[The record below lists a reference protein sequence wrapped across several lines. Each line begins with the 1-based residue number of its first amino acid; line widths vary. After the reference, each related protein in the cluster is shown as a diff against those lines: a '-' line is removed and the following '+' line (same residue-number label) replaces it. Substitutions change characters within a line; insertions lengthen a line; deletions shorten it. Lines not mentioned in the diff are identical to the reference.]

1 MGAPIYVKAIPR
13 SGGTLLT
20 TMLDA
25 HPEVA
30 MSYEIYSNG
39 LAYETGERLTPTGL
53 AEILQRGMETRSG
66 EVAQIKEIADKNIR
80 TFCFRARRGGIELQ
94 EIIDELA
101 RLETRTVAGRDSDW
115 RHDLIDA
122 LMSRKAVK
130 ESKRIWGGKTQT
142 DLYSLHDRF
151 PDATFLIMLR
161 DVRDMYASMINRGS
175 FHYTARE
182 AATRWYEEILGFRE
196 FVRTRCPNAME
207 IDYQEL
213 VNTPAA
219 VLDRIC
225 QLIGIKYSVE
235 MIDYAA
241 HARTLFR
248 NPHGHLSSEQLQK
261 GLSTASIGRWK
272 TDLSQTDIT
281 EIMSIAG
288 DLIDVR
294 W

>member
-1 MGAPIYVKAIPR
+1 MGAPVYVKAIPR
-13 SGGTLLT
+13 TGGTLLT

-30 MSYEIYSNG
+30 MSYEIYSNR
-39 LAYETGERLTPTGL
+39 LACETGEGLTPTGW
-53 AEILQRGMETRSG
+53 AEILERVMETRNG
-66 EVAQIKEIADKNIR
+66 EVARIKEIGDKNLR

-94 EIIDELA
+94 EIIDELG
-101 RLETRTVAGRDSDW
+101 RLETRTVPGRDSDW

-122 LMSRKAVK
+122 LMRRKAIK
-130 ESKRIWGGKTQT
+130 EGKRTWGGKTQT
-142 DLYSLHDRF
+142 DLYSLHDRY

-175 FHYTARE
+175 FRYTARE
-182 AATRWYEEILGFRE
+182 AATRWYEEILAFRE

-213 VNTPAA
+213 VRTPAA

-225 QLIGIKYSVE
+225 QLIGIEYSIE
-235 MIDYAA
+235 MIDYPAN
-241 HARTLFR
+241 ARTLFR

-261 GLSTASIGRWK
+261 GLSAESIGRWK
-272 TDLSQTDIT
+272 TDLSNRDVT